1 MELLWFALASGM
13 VALYVVM
20 DGFDFGAGALHLW
33 VARSDRER
41 RQVLAAIGPYWDGNE
56 VWLIATGGLLYVAFP
71 KALGSALS
79 GFYLAMMLVLWTLI
93 LRGLAIEFRGHLE
106 SPLWRQAGDVVFSA
120 ASTAL
125 VIVLGAAIGNLVRGM
140 PIDRDGWFAL
150 TLFTDFGTSGEIG
163 ILDWYTVLVGV
174 FTLAALSAHGAAYL
188 AYKTSGPVQERARR
202 FGRPLAA
209 AVAGLFAVVTVAT
222 TFVTPGFLGAVPS
235 RPAAWLAA
243 LVAAG
248 GLVLLNLELR
258 TGRDGRAFVGST
270 LFLGGL
276 LAATAAAMYPVLLR
290 ARNDPALSLTAPGT
304 ASAESSLRIALTWWS
319 IAFPL
324 AVAYFVVVWLLHR
337 GKVQAAADGEG
348 YEERTGS

>member
-1 MELLWFALASGM
+1 VVEIWFAI
-13 VALYVVM
+13 VALTITLYVLL
-20 DGFDFGAGALHLW
+20 DGFDLGAGALHLF
-33 VARSDRER
+33 VARTDVER
-41 RQVLAAIGPYWDGNE
+41 RQVFAAIGPYWDGNE
-56 VWLIATGGLLYVAFP
+56 VWLIATGGLTYVAFP
-71 KALGSALS
+71 QVLASGLS

-93 LRGLAIEFRGHLE
+93 LRGLSIEFRSHLKM
-106 SPLWRQAGDVVFSA
+106 PLWRQAGDVVFGV
-120 ASTAL
+120 ASTSL
-125 VIVLGAAIGNLVRGM
+125 IVVLGAAIGNLVRGM

-150 TLFTDFGTSGEIG
+150 TLFTDFRTSGEIG

-235 RPAAWLAA
+235 RPAAWLAG
-243 LVAAG
+243 LVAAA

-258 TGRDGRAFVGST
+258 TGRDGRAFLGST

-290 ARNDPALSLTAPGT
+290 ARNDAALSLTAPGT
-304 ASAESSLRIALTWWS
+304 ASAESSLRIAFAWWS
-319 IAFPL
+319 LAFPL
-324 AVAYFVVVWLLHR
+324 AVAYFIVVWRLHR
-337 GKVQAAADGEG
+337 GKVEAAADGEG
-348 YEERTGS
+348 Y